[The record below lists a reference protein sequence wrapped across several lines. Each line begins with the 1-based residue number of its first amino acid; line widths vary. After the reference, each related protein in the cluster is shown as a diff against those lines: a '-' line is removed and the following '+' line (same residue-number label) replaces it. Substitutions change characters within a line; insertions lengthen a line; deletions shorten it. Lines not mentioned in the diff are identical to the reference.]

1 MKKRKCKALIFLLS
15 GKKKSIKEKVA
26 ISRRDNHF
34 SVCEEAVL
42 IKARRAGYHRT
53 LDVTN
58 DDYSTAFASSTVGKL
73 FCSMIKTMVPVS
85 SV

>member
-1 MKKRKCKALIFLLS
+1 MKKRKYKVLIFRLS
-15 GKKKSIKEKVA
+15 RKQKSIKEKVA

-34 SVCEEAVL
+34 LIRKKAVL